1 MKEIGAAG
9 RGIAAQ
15 WATMTCG
22 VDFRRWRSPTRA
34 PLHLSIALVL
44 LIVVAGC
51 AGEPSVDERY
61 MSALED
67 SGLSEVFVGEAK
79 ALDNASEL
87 CNAINS
93 GEQAQGSEA
102 DKIGVEYF
110 CNEHLQGFKVLS
122 EENYL
127 QALEEAGLANEFVAG
142 RQAIMNAESVCDT
155 IDNGGRAQGSEADK
169 IGVEYY
175 CHEYADAF
183 EVLRVVDVSG
193 SFTLFDAGD
202 YGGLSDGAS
211 CEGEGGY
218 GDINRSTAV
227 VLLDTNGAQLARTTL
242 GNGQVAGFS
251 CVFEFTLSDVS
262 EGVDNDSYLLSV
274 GNRGEME
281 YSFLDLWLFGP
292 DLSMGG

>member
-1 MKEIGAAG
+1 MKEIGAAR

-93 GEQAQGSEA
+93 GEQ
-102 DKIGVEYF
+102 
-110 CNEHLQGFKVLS
+110 
-122 EENYL
+122 
-127 QALEEAGLANEFVAG
+127 
-142 RQAIMNAESVCDT
+142 
-155 IDNGGRAQGSEADK
+155 AQGSEADK